1 MRAHRRSIRNGALIL
16 LALSLGSPAS
26 ADSFAAPW
34 VSISQINMNAAWG
47 MQSASLMKRQAKA
60 SARRQA
66 NSGYSF
72 NGGGSASGALF
83 SQPSSAASPNLTV
96 GSDSSVSAQARQE
109 FLDGLTQSSG
119 QSVADD
125 ADRLFGDV
133 RTTFS
138 RMVAPYGLR
147 SNDFGDIMAAYMVVM
162 WMAANRQTELPQV
175 SQVQAVRNQ
184 MRGFFASTLEGAGDP
199 AHRQLLAETAM
210 YQTCMAVAIR
220 EQAQSQAKPELLDT
234 MAAAIDRSM
243 AEQGF
248 QLRTLALTDQ
258 GFSKR

>member
-1 MRAHRRSIRNGALIL
+1 MRVYPRFARDGALVL
-16 LALSLGSPAS
+16 LLSLLSSTAS
-26 ADSFAAPW
+26 ADMSAPW
-34 VSISQINMNAAWG
+34 TTISQINMNAAWG

-66 NSGYSF
+66 NSGYQFDRASTPR
-72 NGGGSASGALF
+72 SMSSQQSGA
-83 SQPSSAASPNLTV
+83 AAPNLAV
-96 GSDSSVSAQARQE
+96 ANDPAVSAQARQE
-109 FLDGLTQSSG
+109 FIAGLAQSSG
-119 QSVADD
+119 QPVADE

-162 WMAANRQTELPQV
+162 WMAANRQTELPQLP
-175 SQVQAVRNQ
+175 QVQAVRGQ
-184 MRGFFASTLEGAGDP
+184 MRGFFASTLENAGDA

-220 EQAQSQAKPELLDT
+220 EQAQSQAKPELLDS
-234 MAAAIDRSM
+234 MAAAIDRTMS
-243 AEQGF
+243 EQGF

-258 GFSKR
+258 GFSKH